1 MKKIVLGLLF
11 MMSFS
16 FATTEGAKELV
27 NFLGFTGVSVSL
39 DLAVFVTIILT
50 LITWKITKDKERN
63 ELKEKYKDSARKSLV
78 EYLEKLRDITKKLI
92 DFKNQYTSV
101 SDKLSDEEKMKLQ
114 LQNAHLISEYQKN
127 LNEFLFISPIYSKKL
142 YEILKDSMDHFE
154 FAQKNGS
161 IEIVVFSSVKTMGKL
176 LVEYTE
182 EEIANDLIKYLYGL
196 TIEEAEK
203 KIQEFKTIMKENKQK
218 EIWKW
223 VKLQWK

>member
-50 LITWKITKDKERN
+50 LITWKITKDKEQN
-63 ELKEKYKDSARKSLV
+63 EIKEKYKDSARKSLL
-78 EYLEKLRDITKKLI
+78 EYLGKLRDITKKLI

-182 EEIANDLIKYLYGL
+182 EEIANDLTKSIYGL

-203 KIQEFKTIMKENKQK
+203 KLQEFKNHFERK
-218 EIWKW
+218 
-223 VKLQWK
+223 

>member
-50 LITWKITKDKERN
+50 LITWKITKDKEQN
-63 ELKEKYKDSARKSLV
+63 EIKEKYKDSARKSLL
-78 EYLEKLRDITKKLI
+78 EYLGKLRDITKKLI

-176 LVEYTE
+176 LVEYAE
-182 EEIANDLIKYLYGL
+182 EEIANDLTKSIYGL

-203 KIQEFKTIMKENKQK
+203 KLQEFKNHFERK
-218 EIWKW
+218 
-223 VKLQWK
+223 

>member
-16 FATTEGAKELV
+16 FATTEGAKEFV

-50 LITWKITKDKERN
+50 LITWKITKDKEQN
-63 ELKEKYKDSARKSLV
+63 EIKEKYKDSARKSLL
-78 EYLEKLRDITKKLI
+78 EYLGKLRDITKKLI

-127 LNEFLFISPIYSKKL
+127 LVQFCLISPIYNENI
-142 YEILKDSMDHFE
+142 YEIVKASREDFE

-161 IEIVVFSSVKTMGKL
+161 IEIVVFSSIKTIYKL
-176 LVEYTE
+176 LAKYAE
-182 EEIANDLIKYLYGL
+182 EEIANDLTKSIYGL

-203 KIQEFKTIMKENKQK
+203 KLQEFKNHFERK
-218 EIWKW
+218 
-223 VKLQWK
+223 

>member
-16 FATTEGAKELV
+16 FATNEGTKELV

-50 LITWKITKDKERN
+50 LITWKITKDKEQN
-63 ELKEKYKDSARKSLV
+63 EIKEKYKDSARKSLL
-78 EYLEKLRDITKKLI
+78 EYLGKLRDITKKLI
-92 DFKNQYTSV
+92 VFKNQYNS
-101 SDKLSDEEKMKLQ
+101 LSDEEKMKLQ
-114 LQNAHLISEYQKN
+114 LQNAHLIPEYQKN

-142 YEILKDSMDHFE
+142 YEILKDSMDDFE

-182 EEIANDLIKYLYGL
+182 EEIANDLTKSIYGL

-203 KIQEFKTIMKENKQK
+203 KLQEFKNHFERK
-218 EIWKW
+218 
-223 VKLQWK
+223 

>member
-1 MKKIVLGLLF
+1 MRKIVLGLLF

-63 ELKEKYKDSARKSLV
+63 ELKEK
-78 EYLEKLRDITKKLI
+78 EKLEAKKEVSNYISNIGTSTIKL
-92 DFKNQYTSV
+92 KNFRNEYY
-101 SDKLSDEEKMKLQ
+101 KLSQNLTNEQKKEFQ
-114 LQNAHLISEYQKN
+114 LQNAHLITEYQKN
-127 LNEFLFISPIYSKKL
+127 LMEFLFISPVYSKKL
-142 YEILKDSMDHFE
+142 YEILKDSYDDFE

-176 LVEYTE
+176 LVEYAE
-182 EEIANDLIKYLYGL
+182 EEIANDLTKSIYGL

-203 KIQEFKTIMKENKQK
+203 QLKKFKS
-218 EIWKW
+218 EIEK
-223 VKLQWK
+223 K

>member
-50 LITWKITKDKERN
+50 LITWKITKDKEQN
-63 ELKEKYKDSARKSLV
+63 EIKEKYKDSARKSLL
-78 EYLEKLRDITKKLI
+78 EYLGKLRDITKKLI

-142 YEILKDSMDHFE
+142 YEILKDSMDDFK

-161 IEIVVFSSVKTMGKL
+161 IEIVVFSSVKTMGEL
-176 LVEYTE
+176 FVEYTE
-182 EEIANDLIKYLYGL
+182 EEIANDLIKYLYGF
-196 TIEEAEK
+196 TIEETEK
-203 KIQEFKTIMKENKQK
+203 KLEEFKNQLERK
-218 EIWKW
+218 
-223 VKLQWK
+223 

>member
-50 LITWKITKDKERN
+50 LITWKITKDKEQN
-63 ELKEKYKDSARKSLV
+63 EIKEKYKDSARKSLL
-78 EYLEKLRDITKKLI
+78 EYLGKLRDITKILI

-142 YEILKDSMDHFE
+142 YEILKDSMDDFK

-182 EEIANDLIKYLYGL
+182 EEIANDLTKSIYGL

-203 KIQEFKTIMKENKQK
+203 KLQEFKNHFERK
-218 EIWKW
+218 
-223 VKLQWK
+223 

>member
-50 LITWKITKDKERN
+50 LITWKITKDKEQN
-63 ELKEKYKDSARKSLV
+63 EIKEKYKDSARKSLL
-78 EYLEKLRDITKKLI
+78 EYLGKLRDITKKLI
-92 DFKNQYTSV
+92 VFKNQYNS
-101 SDKLSDEEKMKLQ
+101 LSDEEKMKLQ

-182 EEIANDLIKYLYGL
+182 EEIANDLTKSIYGF

-203 KIQEFKTIMKENKQK
+203 KLQEFKNHFERK
-218 EIWKW
+218 
-223 VKLQWK
+223 

>member
-16 FATTEGAKELV
+16 FATTEGTKELV

-50 LITWKITKDKERN
+50 LITWKITKDKEQN
-63 ELKEKYKDSARKSLV
+63 EIKEKYKDSARKSLL
-78 EYLEKLRDITKKLI
+78 EYLGKLRDITKKLI

-182 EEIANDLIKYLYGL
+182 EEIANDLTKSIYGL

-203 KIQEFKTIMKENKQK
+203 KLQEFKNHFERK
-218 EIWKW
+218 
-223 VKLQWK
+223 

>member
-1 MKKIVLGLLF
+1 MRKIVLGLLF

-63 ELKEKYKDSARKSLV
+63 ELKEK
-78 EYLEKLRDITKKLI
+78 EKLEYKKEILNYI
-92 DFKNQYTSV
+92 SNIGTSTIKLKNFRNQYTSV

-142 YEILKDSMDHFE
+142 YEILKDSMDDFK

-182 EEIANDLIKYLYGL
+182 EEIANDLTKSIYGL
-196 TIEEAEK
+196 TIEETEK
-203 KIQEFKTIMKENKQK
+203 ELQEFKNHFERK
-218 EIWKW
+218 
-223 VKLQWK
+223 

>member
-16 FATTEGAKELV
+16 FATTEGAKELM

-63 ELKEKYKDSARKSLV
+63 ELKEKYKDSARKSLL

-127 LNEFLFISPIYSKKL
+127 LVQFFLISPIYSKKL

-182 EEIANDLIKYLYGL
+182 EEIANDLTKSIYGL

-203 KIQEFKTIMKENKQK
+203 KLQEFKNHFERK
-218 EIWKW
+218 
-223 VKLQWK
+223 

>member
-63 ELKEKYKDSARKSLV
+63 ELKEK
-78 EYLEKLRDITKKLI
+78 EKLEYKKEILNYI
-92 DFKNQYTSV
+92 SNIGTSKKKKKNFRNEYYKV
-101 SDKLSDEEKMKLQ
+101 SQNLTNEQKIELQ
-114 LQNAHLISEYQKN
+114 SKNAHLITEYQKD
-127 LNEFLFISPIYSKKL
+127 LMEFLFISPIYSKKL
-142 YEILKDSMDHFE
+142 YEILKDSKDDFE

-182 EEIANDLIKYLYGL
+182 EEIANDLTKSIYGL

-203 KIQEFKTIMKENKQK
+203 KLQEFKNHFERK
-218 EIWKW
+218 
-223 VKLQWK
+223 

>member
-1 MKKIVLGLLF
+1 

-16 FATTEGAKELV
+16 FATNEGAKELV

-63 ELKEKYKDSARKSLV
+63 ELKEK
-78 EYLEKLRDITKKLI
+78 EKLEYKKEILNYI
-92 DFKNQYTSV
+92 SNIGTSTIKLKNFRNQYTSV

-114 LQNAHLISEYQKN
+114 LQNAHLITEYEKN
-127 LNEFLFISPIYSKKL
+127 LVQFCLISPIYNENI
-142 YEILKDSMDHFE
+142 YEIVKASREDFE

-161 IEIVVFSSVKTMGKL
+161 IEIVVFSSIKTIYKL
-176 LVEYTE
+176 LAKYAE
-182 EEIANDLIKYLYGL
+182 EEIANDAIKSAYGL

-203 KIQEFKTIMKENKQK
+203 QLKKFKS
-218 EIWKW
+218 EIEK
-223 VKLQWK
+223 K

>member
-50 LITWKITKDKERN
+50 LITWKITKDKEQN
-63 ELKEKYKDSARKSLV
+63 EIKEKYKDSARKSLL

-142 YEILKDSMDHFE
+142 YEILKDSMDDFE

-182 EEIANDLIKYLYGL
+182 EEIANDLTKSIYGL

-203 KIQEFKTIMKENKQK
+203 KLQEFKNHFERK
-218 EIWKW
+218 
-223 VKLQWK
+223 

>member
-63 ELKEKYKDSARKSLV
+63 ELKEKYKDSARKSLL

-127 LNEFLFISPIYSKKL
+127 LVQFFLISPIYSKKL
-142 YEILKDSMDHFE
+142 YEILKDSMDDFE
-154 FAQKNGS
+154 FAQKNES

-182 EEIANDLIKYLYGL
+182 EEIANDLTKSIYGL

-203 KIQEFKTIMKENKQK
+203 KLQEFKNHFERK
-218 EIWKW
+218 
-223 VKLQWK
+223 

>member
-50 LITWKITKDKERN
+50 LITWKITKDKEQN
-63 ELKEKYKDSARKSLV
+63 EIKEKYKDSARKSLL
-78 EYLEKLRDITKKLI
+78 EYLGKLRDITKKLI

-182 EEIANDLIKYLYGL
+182 EEVANDLIKFLYGL

-203 KIQEFKTIMKENKQK
+203 QLQKFKYHFEGK
-218 EIWKW
+218 
-223 VKLQWK
+223 

>member
-50 LITWKITKDKERN
+50 LITWKITKDKEQN
-63 ELKEKYKDSARKSLV
+63 EIKEKYKDSARKSLL
-78 EYLEKLRDITKKLI
+78 EYLGKLRDITKKLI

-114 LQNAHLISEYQKN
+114 LQNAHLITEYQKD
-127 LNEFLFISPIYSKKL
+127 LMEFLFISPIYSKKL
-142 YEILKDSMDHFE
+142 YEILKDSKDDFE
-154 FAQKNGS
+154 FAQKNES
-161 IEIVVFSSVKTMGKL
+161 IEIVVFSSVKTMGEL

-203 KIQEFKTIMKENKQK
+203 KIQEFKTILKENKQK
-218 EIWKW
+218 EI
-223 VKLQWK
+223 

>member
-16 FATTEGAKELV
+16 FATNEGAKELV

-50 LITWKITKDKERN
+50 LITWKITKDKEQN
-63 ELKEKYKDSARKSLV
+63 EIKEKYKDSARKSLL
-78 EYLEKLRDITKKLI
+78 EYLGKLRDITKKLI
-92 DFKNQYTSV
+92 VFKNQYNS
-101 SDKLSDEEKMKLQ
+101 LSDEEKMKLQ

-182 EEIANDLIKYLYGL
+182 EEIANDLTKSIYGL

-203 KIQEFKTIMKENKQK
+203 KLQEFKNHFERK
-218 EIWKW
+218 
-223 VKLQWK
+223 

>member
-1 MKKIVLGLLF
+1 MRKIVLGLLF

-63 ELKEKYKDSARKSLV
+63 ELKEK
-78 EYLEKLRDITKKLI
+78 EKLEAKKEILNYI
-92 DFKNQYTSV
+92 SNIGTSTIKLKNFRNQYTSV

-127 LNEFLFISPIYSKKL
+127 LVQFCLISPIYNENI
-142 YEILKDSMDHFE
+142 YEIVKASMDDFK

-182 EEIANDLIKYLYGL
+182 EEIANDLTKSIYGL

-203 KIQEFKTIMKENKQK
+203 KLQEFKNHFERK
-218 EIWKW
+218 
-223 VKLQWK
+223 

>member
-16 FATTEGAKELV
+16 FATTEETKELV

-39 DLAVFVTIILT
+39 DLAALVSVLIA
-50 LITWKITKDKERN
+50 LITWKITKDKEQN
-63 ELKEKYKDSARKSLV
+63 EIKEKYKDSARKSLL
-78 EYLEKLRDITKKLI
+78 EYLGKLRDITKKLI

-182 EEIANDLIKYLYGL
+182 EEIANDLTKSIYGL

-203 KIQEFKTIMKENKQK
+203 KLQEFKNHFERK
-218 EIWKW
+218 
-223 VKLQWK
+223 

>member
-50 LITWKITKDKERN
+50 LITWKITKDKEQN
-63 ELKEKYKDSARKSLV
+63 EIKEKYKDSARKSLL

-92 DFKNQYTSV
+92 DFKKQYTSV

-182 EEIANDLIKYLYGL
+182 EEIANDLTKSIYGL

-203 KIQEFKTIMKENKQK
+203 KLQEFKNHFERK
-218 EIWKW
+218 
-223 VKLQWK
+223 

>member
-16 FATTEGAKELV
+16 FATNEGAKELV

-50 LITWKITKDKERN
+50 LITWKITKDKEQN
-63 ELKEKYKDSARKSLV
+63 EIKEKYKDSARKSLL
-78 EYLEKLRDITKKLI
+78 EYLGKLRDITKKLI
-92 DFKNQYTSV
+92 VFKNQYNS
-101 SDKLSDEEKMKLQ
+101 LSDEEKMKLQ

-142 YEILKDSMDHFE
+142 YEILKDSMDDFE

-182 EEIANDLIKYLYGL
+182 EEIANDLTKSIYGL

-203 KIQEFKTIMKENKQK
+203 KLQESKNQLEKK
-218 EIWKW
+218 
-223 VKLQWK
+223 

>member
-1 MKKIVLGLLF
+1 MRKIVLGLLF

-63 ELKEKYKDSARKSLV
+63 ELKEK
-78 EYLEKLRDITKKLI
+78 EKLEYKKEILNYI
-92 DFKNQYTSV
+92 SNIGTSTIKLKNFRNQYTSV

-114 LQNAHLISEYQKN
+114 LQNAHLISEYKKN
-127 LNEFLFISPIYSKKL
+127 LEEFLFISPIYNTNIYK
-142 YEILKDSMDHFE
+142 ILKASRENFE
-154 FAQKNGS
+154 FAEKNGI
-161 IEIVVFSSVKTMGKL
+161 IEIVPFSSVKTMGEL
-176 LVEYTE
+176 FVEYTE
-182 EEIANDLIKYLYGL
+182 EEIANDLTKSIYGL

-203 KIQEFKTIMKENKQK
+203 KLQEFKNHFERK
-218 EIWKW
+218 
-223 VKLQWK
+223 

>member
-1 MKKIVLGLLF
+1 MKKIVLGLVCV
-11 MMSFS
+11 MSFS
-16 FATTEGAKELV
+16 FATTEGTKELV

-50 LITWKITKDKERN
+50 LITWKITKDKEQN
-63 ELKEKYKDSARKSLV
+63 EIKEKYKDSARKSLL
-78 EYLEKLRDITKKLI
+78 EYLGKLRDITKKLI
-92 DFKNQYTSV
+92 VFKNQYNS
-101 SDKLSDEEKMKLQ
+101 LSDEEKMKLQ
-114 LQNAHLISEYQKN
+114 LQNAHLIPEYQKN

-142 YEILKDSMDHFE
+142 YEILKDSMDDFE

-182 EEIANDLIKYLYGL
+182 EEIANDLTKSIYGF

-203 KIQEFKTIMKENKQK
+203 KLQEFKNHLERK
-218 EIWKW
+218 
-223 VKLQWK
+223 

>member
-50 LITWKITKDKERN
+50 LITWKITKDKEQN
-63 ELKEKYKDSARKSLV
+63 EIKEKYKDSARKSLL
-78 EYLEKLRDITKKLI
+78 EYLGKLRDITKKLI

-114 LQNAHLISEYQKN
+114 LQDAHLITEYQKD
-127 LNEFLFISPIYSKKL
+127 LMEFLFISPIYSKKL
-142 YEILKDSMDHFE
+142 YEILKDSKDDFE

-182 EEIANDLIKYLYGL
+182 EEIANDLTKSIYGL

-203 KIQEFKTIMKENKQK
+203 KLQEFKNHFERK
-218 EIWKW
+218 
-223 VKLQWK
+223 

>member
-16 FATTEGAKELV
+16 FATTEGTKELV

-50 LITWKITKDKERN
+50 LITWKITKDKEQN
-63 ELKEKYKDSARKSLV
+63 EIKEKYKDSARKSLL
-78 EYLEKLRDITKKLI
+78 EYLGKLRDITKKLI

-114 LQNAHLISEYQKN
+114 LQNAHLIPEYQKN

-142 YEILKDSMDHFE
+142 YEILKDSMDDFE

-182 EEIANDLIKYLYGL
+182 EEIANDLTKSIYGF

-203 KIQEFKTIMKENKQK
+203 KLQEFKNHLERK
-218 EIWKW
+218 
-223 VKLQWK
+223 

>member
-50 LITWKITKDKERN
+50 LITWKITKDKEQN
-63 ELKEKYKDSARKSLV
+63 EIKEKYKDSARKSLL
-78 EYLEKLRDITKKLI
+78 EYLGKLRDITKKLI

-114 LQNAHLISEYQKN
+114 LQNAHLITEYQKD
-127 LNEFLFISPIYSKKL
+127 LMEFLFISPIYSKKL
-142 YEILKDSMDHFE
+142 YEILKDSKDDFE

-182 EEIANDLIKYLYGL
+182 EEIANDLTKSIYGL

-203 KIQEFKTIMKENKQK
+203 KLQEFKNHFERK
-218 EIWKW
+218 
-223 VKLQWK
+223 

>member
-50 LITWKITKDKERN
+50 LITWKITKDKEQN
-63 ELKEKYKDSARKSLV
+63 EIKEKYKDSARKSLL

-127 LNEFLFISPIYSKKL
+127 LVQFFLISPIYSKKL
-142 YEILKDSMDHFE
+142 YEILKDSMDDFE
-154 FAQKNGS
+154 FAQKNES
-161 IEIVVFSSVKTMGKL
+161 IEIVVFSSVKTMGEL

-182 EEIANDLIKYLYGL
+182 EEIANDLIKYLYGF
-196 TIEEAEK
+196 TIEETEK
-203 KIQEFKTIMKENKQK
+203 ELQELKTVLKENK
-218 EIWKW
+218 
-223 VKLQWK
+223 